1 MGASQQHQFSVIIIT
16 AKKRKRPRT
25 WGEREALPQ
34 ALLGTAAHFGKGP
47 CVPPACERPETVPSR
62 PVAPGQ
68 GGAWSPGH
76 STSGP
81 PGSGS
86 CDPPSQPHHGPTTP
100 RLTPGP
106 AGGRL
111 RPQGPCREFWEMC
124 FPKSQE
130 KAVEKQRTGSRHP
143 VAGPAVRPRPSHVPP
158 RWAPGPT
165 CKSAS
170 CPQELRPS
178 LCLRRA
184 LESRFPRR
192 CYPGPGGAAFL
203 APRQVSGPQADPL
216 SPRVPVASMQ
226 GA

>member
-1 MGASQQHQFSVIIIT
+1 MGREGGPTPGGGDPGCCWGQLPPLGGGPVSPQPVSDRRRSPPDPWLP
-16 AKKRKRPRT
+16 AK
-25 WGEREALPQ
+25 EALGHLDIRLLGLQ
-34 ALLGTAAHFGKGP
+34 ALAR
-47 CVPPACERPETVPSR
+47 VP
-62 PVAPGQ
+62 
-68 GGAWSPGH
+68 
-76 STSGP
+76 GP
-81 PGSGS
+81 PN
-86 CDPPSQPHHGPTTP
+86 PTTDP
-100 RLTPGP
+100 RPTPGP

-130 KAVEKQRTGSRHP
+130 KAVEKQRTGSHRP

-158 RWAPGPT
+158 RWAAGPT
-165 CKSAS
+165 CEGAS

-178 LCLRRA
+178 LVFLCLRQA
-184 LESRFPRR
+184 LESQFPRR